1 MSDII
6 KVALDAMGGDFA
18 PLETVKGAI
27 EAIKNEPNLYVQ
39 LVGREADIKTEL
51 SKYEYND
58 KQIEIIHASEVIEMA
73 EPPVMAIRKKKDSSI
88 VKAMQLVK
96 EGKSDAFVS
105 CGSTGAVLVGGQVL
119 VGRIPGVERP
129 PLAPLI
135 PTVDGFAL
143 LIDCGANVDA
153 KPSNLVQFAKM
164 GSIYMKNIMGV
175 ENPRVGI
182 VNIGAEEEK
191 GNALVKETFP
201 LLKACHDINFVGSVE
216 AREIPYGAVDVI
228 VCDAFVGNV
237 ILKLYEGVG
246 GAFVK
251 VIKNSMMES
260 TRGKLGGALVKPG
273 MKKVMQKFS
282 SSEYGGAP
290 LLGLKGLV
298 VKSHGNS
305 TAVEIKASILQCIEF
320 KKNDINMK
328 IRESLSSSE
337 V

>member
-1 MSDII
+1 MSEII

-18 PLETVKGAI
+18 PLETVKGAV
-27 EAIKNEPNLYVQ
+27 EAIKDEPNLYVQ
-39 LVGREADIKTEL
+39 LVGREDDIKKEL

-58 KQIEIIHASEVIEMA
+58 NQLEIVHAGEVIEMA

-96 EGKSDAFVS
+96 DGKSDAFVS

-164 GSIYMKNIMGV
+164 GSIYMKNIMGI

-273 MKKVMQKFS
+273 MKKVMQKFT

>member
-1 MSDII
+1 MSEII

-18 PLETVKGAI
+18 PLETVKGAV
-27 EAIKNEPNLYVQ
+27 EAIKDEPNLYVQ
-39 LVGREADIKTEL
+39 LVGREDDIKKEL

-58 KQIEIIHASEVIEMA
+58 NQLEIVHAGEVIEMA

-164 GSIYMKNIMGV
+164 GSIYMKNIMGI

-273 MKKVMQKFS
+273 MKKVMQKFT

>member
-1 MSDII
+1 MSEII

-27 EAIKNEPNLYVQ
+27 EAIKDEPNLYVQ
-39 LVGREADIKTEL
+39 LVGREDDIKKEL

-58 KQIEIIHASEVIEMA
+58 NQLEIVHAGEVIEMA

-96 EGKSDAFVS
+96 DGKSDAFVS

-164 GSIYMKNIMGV
+164 GSIYMKNIMGI

-273 MKKVMQKFS
+273 MKKVMQKFT